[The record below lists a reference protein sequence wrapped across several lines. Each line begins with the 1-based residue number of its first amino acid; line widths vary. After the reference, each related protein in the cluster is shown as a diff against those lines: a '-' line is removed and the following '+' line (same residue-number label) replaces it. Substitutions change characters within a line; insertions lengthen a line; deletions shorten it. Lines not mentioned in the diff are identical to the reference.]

1 MQQVFNEKVNG
12 ELGYGSSF
20 RHVCHLTLPTVTS
33 QSTPISLHVHRGSAL
48 STDQVKTKMPPFSIA
63 LNRVV
68 DSGPFFDGR
77 GPRQIFSNEVV
88 DPISTR
94 TSSFQV
100 WVAIKMGLPDAFK
113 KDDAPQM
120 EIFLKQCD
128 PYTALS
134 VWLLRN
140 SEKCIEE
147 KTRDQVERLVY
158 ALDELRYEGEINSLN
173 TSPKILEQINWI
185 FEPADSPL
193 SSNEHSSEKRDEEI
207 ISKINQIGERITRF
221 VEGSGEIGEKED
233 RPNCLVSELLSKFL
247 RFGQNDKID
256 PNRSVSISQYTSNS
270 SDEFATQIASGIIL
284 HVKPRHVYQ
293 LEDFIEQTPAYSVGL
308 DGTVYGPSCKDKI
321 GLHLNVNHHEEV
333 DRFAT
338 RSTAQQIFLL
348 SKLGRFREFP
358 GSSDLQMHIHVN
370 DPDEDVCLAVWLL
383 KNQDKIEDPW
393 FKEKIEILVR
403 TAELLDATAGA
414 FPFDPDSEIMR
425 QISWIFEPY
434 NEARKAS
441 KISGMNGKD
450 MASLIEMVGGRIT
463 KYAYGEGEKKQLQMN
478 YEEVDQGQGWRL
490 LEETPDTGSAGRIGF
505 FNHGGRAFCSFR
517 EVNFD
522 GEERYAYSLCRF
534 SPYITG
540 FPLDE
545 FYYLLNRVEGLQN
558 SSNDTLGESDRTG
571 ASPREFLN
579 KLIPKQLINTITN
592 YFNRLLNRV
601 EGSQHSANDLWGGGD
616 SSGGSPRKS
625 LSKLAPQQFKSIIDS
640 YLGFRGKPLASGQSG
655 QKIVDLYLKQN
666 QNFIEQ
672 VKSGKISDLSHP
684 R

>member
-1 MQQVFNEKVNG
+1 MQPCFQSRSNG
-12 ELGYGSSF
+12 EPSGFPQSRTDPELN
-20 RHVCHLTLPTVTS
+20 LPPVTPK
-33 QSTPISLHVHRGSAL
+33 STPISLHVHRDSAL

-63 LNRVV
+63 LNGVV

-140 SEKCIEE
+140 SEKCIEK

-173 TSPKILEQINWI
+173 TSPKILKQINWI

-193 SSNEHSSEKRDEEI
+193 SLNDNSSENSDEKI

-233 RPNCLVSELLSKFL
+233 RPKFLVSESVSEFL
-247 RFGQNDKID
+247 RFGQNGKIE
-256 PNRSVSISQYTSNS
+256 PNRSVSISQYKSNS
-270 SDEFATQIASGIIL
+270 SDEFVTQIASGINL

-293 LEDFIEQTPAYSVGL
+293 FDEFKEQTPTYSVGL
-308 DGTVYGPSCKDKI
+308 DGTVYGRSCKDKI

-338 RSTAQQIFLL
+338 RSTAQQILLL
-348 SKLGRFREFP
+348 SKLGRFREFL
-358 GSSDLQMHIHVN
+358 GSSDLQMHVHVN

-441 KISGMNGKD
+441 KISEMNGKD
-450 MASLIEMVGGRIT
+450 MASLIEEVGERIT
-463 KYAYGEGEKKQLQMN
+463 KYAYGKGEQKQLQMH
-478 YEEVDQGQGWRL
+478 YEKVNKGEGWSL
-490 LEETPDTGSAGRIGF
+490 LKETRDTGSAGRIGF
-505 FNHGGRAFCSFR
+505 FKDGGRAFCSYR

-522 GEERYAYSLCRF
+522 DGQTRYAYSLCRF

-545 FYYLLNRVEGLQN
+545 LYYLLNRVEGSEH
-558 SSNDTLGESDRTG
+558 SSNDS
-571 ASPREFLN
+571 
-579 KLIPKQLINTITN
+579 
-592 YFNRLLNRV
+592 
-601 EGSQHSANDLWGGGD
+601 WGGGD
-616 SSGGSPRKS
+616 STGGSPRKS
-625 LSKLAPQQFKSIIDS
+625 LSKLGPKQFKSIIDH
-640 YLGFRGKPLASGQSG
+640 YLGFRDQALESGQNG
-655 QKIVDLYLKQN
+655 EKIVVLYLKN
-666 QNFIEQ
+666 HQNFIEL
-672 VKSGKISDLSHP
+672 VKSGNIHRDSPILAD
-684 R
+684 